1 MKALLRPLLALC
13 ACLVAP
19 AAQAAPLALDAALRN
34 SSLRS
39 GDGETFLRV
48 SVHANPVH
56 LDSRIPMNLA
66 VVIDRSGSMSE
77 SGPSGSQKMSDAI
90 ASARYLVDQLDER
103 DTLTVISFDDGAELL
118 APGTRMTS
126 SAKSLAKEK
135 LGTLYARGGTD
146 MLAGLSAGIRAVAEH
161 QKGDQVNRVILISD
175 GIPNVAEGLVEMARG
190 AQGKGIGV
198 STLGVG
204 VDYNENLMTGIANAG
219 NGGYY
224 FVADARKLPEIFS
237 RELHSLMA
245 VVARN
250 AALKIEFGSGVRP
263 TQVYGYDAQVGPEA
277 TLIRLGDLVGGQTS
291 EVLLKVHHPA
301 LSGEKPVAHVELV
314 YLDALKKESVR
325 ADRDVRATFT
335 EDQRMVEASLD
346 ARTFAKAEQVETAQA
361 VQTAMDAYA
370 RGDKDEAKKV
380 LATRRAAL
388 QAAPKPAAAAPMM
401 DKAAESLNFADDA
414 LAGAPA
420 ASMGYA
426 GSAAPAAAAKAAK
439 EKVRALE
446 R

>member
-1 MKALLRPLLALC
+1 MKNLLKTLAALL
-13 ACLVAP
+13 ACLGAP
-19 AAQAAPLALDAALRN
+19 AAYAAPVSLDAALRN
-34 SSLRS
+34 AKLQSTE
-39 GDGETFLRV
+39 GDTFLRV
-48 SVHANPVH
+48 SVHADPVH
-56 LDSRIPMNLA
+56 LDARMPMNLA

-77 SGPSGSQKMSDAI
+77 QGPSGTQKMADAI
-90 ASARYLVDQLDER
+90 ASAKFLVDQLDER
-103 DTLTVISFDDGAELL
+103 DTLTVISFDDGAEIL
-118 APGTRMTS
+118 APGAKMTA
-126 SAKSLAKEK
+126 SAKSSAKEK

-146 MLAGLSAGIRAVAEH
+146 MLAGLGAGIRAVHEH

-175 GIPNVAEGLVEMARG
+175 GIPNVAEGLVDMARG

-198 STLGVG
+198 STMGVG
-204 VDYNENLMTGIANAG
+204 VDYNETLMTAIANAG

-237 RELHSLMA
+237 KELHSLMA

-250 AALKIEFGSGVRP
+250 AALKIEFGSGVKP

-314 YLDALKKESVR
+314 YLDAFKKESVR
-325 ADRDVRATFT
+325 ADRDVSATFT
-335 EDQRMVEASLD
+335 EDHKLVEASLD
-346 ARTFAKAEQVETAQA
+346 AKTFAKTEQVETAEA
-361 VQTAMDAYA
+361 VQTAMDDYA
-370 RGDKDEAKKV
+370 RGDKDAAKQV
-380 LATRRAAL
+380 LATRRAAMH
-388 QAAPKPAAAAPMM
+388 AAPAPVAAEPMM
-401 DKAAESLNFADDA
+401 KKAGESLDFADEA

-426 GSAAPAAAAKAAK
+426 GPAAPAAAAKAAK
-439 EKVRALE
+439 EKVRDLE